1 MTAKRVRKG
10 YPCIAFPLVHAPS
23 RAESSQH
30 CVTTPAM
37 HRSRTRRVPGARSR
51 CTLQKPI
58 QATCPTKDS
67 QTAIAKAHATAS
79 GQWRAPNRISRK
91 AAIDAAHQR
100 LQPNRR
106 KVLHARLSISRIC
119 SGAGFGGAVG
129 GGRMLASRE
138 PRRPGAAGWLSR
150 LETQRWWLRHGEAVC
165 CETLRCLPRQC
176 L

>member
-1 MTAKRVRKG
+1 MHCFSSGACTE
-10 YPCIAFPLVHAPS
+10 PS
-23 RAESSQH
+23 RVIAALCDDAGHASLSH
-30 CVTTPAM
+30 KTRSRRPIAM
-37 HRSRTRRVPGARSR
+37 HVP
-51 CTLQKPI
+51 KPI